1 MTAHFT
7 ARRTWLH
14 RISLAAVTVALTPI
28 RSAFALSWG
37 DISNQD
43 AVAGLKSAL
52 NSSTV
57 KAIEKLAVEGGY
69 WNNPKVKIPLP
80 GYLEDARGVL
90 NAIGMKKQIDEL
102 QQTMNH
108 AAEKA
113 VGDAKPIFV
122 NAIQSMSVQD
132 AKVIISGGQDSGTQF
147 FKSKTTDQLRTK
159 FLQIGRAHV

>member
-1 MTAHFT
+1 MTTHFT

-57 KAIEKLAVEGGY
+57 K
-69 WNNPKVKIPLP
+69 
-80 GYLEDARGVL
+80 
-90 NAIGMKKQIDEL
+90 EL
-102 QQTMNH
+102 KSWRS
-108 AAEKA
+108 KA
-113 VGDAKPIFV
+113 VT
-122 NAIQSMSVQD
+122 
-132 AKVIISGGQDSGTQF
+132 GT
-147 FKSKTTDQLRTK
+147 TR
-159 FLQIGRAHV
+159 R

>member
-80 GYLEDARGVL
+80 G
-90 NAIGMKKQIDEL
+90 
-102 QQTMNH
+102 
-108 AAEKA
+108 
-113 VGDAKPIFV
+113 
-122 NAIQSMSVQD
+122 
-132 AKVIISGGQDSGTQF
+132 
-147 FKSKTTDQLRTK
+147 
-159 FLQIGRAHV
+159 